1 MNEDK
6 TCTLCGRFY
15 RGDGH
20 KGVCTSECYWKGVYA
35 KKHKKTVKPAVLHY
49 KQEPKESAIQK
60 ANAKWLKDEKPK
72 PKTRKEK
79 NRIERILA
87 TKHVRHDEWSGKQYR
102 SVRG

>member
-1 MNEDK
+1 MIDDK

-15 RGDGH
+15 RGNGH

-35 KKHKKTVKPAVLHY
+35 KKHNQTVQKKVLHH

-72 PKTRKEK
+72 PKSKREKERLK
-79 NRIERILA
+79 HFLA
-87 TKHVRHDEWSGKQYR
+87 TKDLKEKEWSGKQYR
-102 SVRG
+102 AVRG